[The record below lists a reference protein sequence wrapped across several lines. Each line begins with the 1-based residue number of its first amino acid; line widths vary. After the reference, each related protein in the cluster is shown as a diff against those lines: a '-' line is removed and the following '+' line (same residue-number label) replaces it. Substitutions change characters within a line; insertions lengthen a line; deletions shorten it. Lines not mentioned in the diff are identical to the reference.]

1 MFAAL
6 VPDDKVID
14 TMLNELSGASTF
26 GYFGTSF
33 VSQDVPH
40 WIDIHSHCPHLGRR
54 ILDSFGALAQ
64 VQVCRHR
71 SNAAEERPDEIDAV
85 FETFL
90 SEQFRCDILNRS
102 LICLI

>member
-26 GYFGTSF
+26 GYLGTSF
-33 VSQDVPH
+33 VSQDV
-40 WIDIHSHCPHLGRR
+40 HSHCPHLGRR
-54 ILDSFGALAQ
+54 LLDSFGALAQ

-90 SEQFRCDILNRS
+90 SEQFRCDILSCS
-102 LICLI
+102 LV